1 MSSGMGGY
9 DFEHQ
14 MYDTLVA
21 LTLNMVSKILH
32 TEQKMIAIHYLLF
45 SFWWMKKL
53 KKKLQKLFMHASKNR
68 SEIPNTFLSFQN
80 TPNSR
85 IFYYHCQL
93 DGFVHMPHQLSNF
106 SSFGLLIDVQHAAEN
121 QHLRQVQGWMY
132 SGR

>member
-14 MYDTLVA
+14 MYDMLVA
-21 LTLNMVSKILH
+21 LTLNMVSKNSTYRTKNDCYSLFIIFILMNEK
-32 TEQKMIAIHYLLF
+32 T
-45 SFWWMKKL
+45 
-53 KKKLQKLFMHASKNR
+53 KKKLQKLFMHTSKNR
-68 SEIPNTFLSFQN
+68 SEFPN

-121 QHLRQVQGWMY
+121 QHLRQVQG
-132 SGR
+132 